1 MIFVI
6 VALFVMFSSDTTS
19 VRNNGTNHN
28 IVIIVVVIILV
39 ELMRVIVGSRSKPF
53 PKTKIW
59 ENTKQFG
66 NS

>member
-1 MIFVI
+1 MIIRVFGIMVLI
-6 VALFVMFSSDTTS
+6 II
-19 VRNNGTNHN
+19 

-53 PKTKIW
+53 PKTKIS

>member
-1 MIFVI
+1 MIIRVFVI
-6 VALFVMFSSDTTS
+6 MVLIV
-19 VRNNGTNHN
+19 V

-39 ELMRVIVGSRSKPF
+39 ELMRVIVVSRSKPF
-53 PKTKIW
+53 PQMKVW

>member
-1 MIFVI
+1 MLGLAVIIQVFVI
-6 VALFVMFSSDTTS
+6 IVLIVI
-19 VRNNGTNHN
+19 

-53 PKTKIW
+53 PKTKTW